1 MSTTKAA
8 ARRAQESA
16 PFEIAAR
23 AGYVVL
29 GVLHI
34 VLGGI
39 AIAIATGGGGQA
51 DQGGAVEQIRQTPWG
66 PALLWATVV
75 GLAALTVWQVAEA
88 LLAAQGDAKRRWGH
102 RVKDLGTAAAYA
114 AIGATA
120 LTAALGGRSDSEGS
134 TRSFSAEL
142 LASPGGVVLL
152 VAIGLIITAVGLA
165 FVYRGITRAFARRLA
180 LPSGPVRRAVV
191 AFGVVGY
198 LAKGVAVA
206 VTGVLFIVASVTH
219 DASQAGGLDAG
230 LHALA
235 ALPAGVFLLWLV
247 GAGLVVYGLFCFT
260 RARYARM

>member
-1 MSTTKAA
+1 VSTTKAA
-8 ARRAQESA
+8 ARRAQDSA

-66 PALLWATVV
+66 PALLWATVI

-88 LLAAQGDAKRRWGH
+88 LLAGQGDAKRRWGH
-102 RVKDLGTAAAYA
+102 RAKDLGTAAAYA

-152 VAIGLIITAVGLA
+152 VAIGLVIAAVGVA
-165 FVYRGITRAFARRLA
+165 FVYRGVTRAFARKLA
-180 LPSGPVRRAVV
+180 LPSGPVRGAVV

-198 LAKGVAVA
+198 LAKGIAVA
-206 VTGVLFIVASVTH
+206 VTGVLFVVASVTH

-235 ALPAGVFLLWLV
+235 ALPAGALLLWLV